1 MAKNFPEDEF
11 DQVAP
16 APGRRRSRRTAGSKF
31 LEFVTYF
38 SFSAVIAG
46 GGLFGYQT
54 FFGGGTQLD
63 FNAFNDNTAK
73 QNVDPI
79 RINETK
85 IIDAVGKDG
94 LAGEVAHKLMDKG
107 WNVVTAANAAAGVS
121 ADKTVIYINSD
132 QLNDAAK
139 ALVGDLGNYAI
150 EVSNQYI
157 DPITVVLGAD
167 YQ

>member
-1 MAKNFPEDEF
+1 MAENFPPDEF

-16 APGRRRSRRTAGSKF
+16 APGRRRARRSAGKKF

-38 SFSAVIAG
+38 SVSAILAG

-54 FFGGGTQLD
+54 FLGGGTKLD
-63 FNAFNDNTAK
+63 FSSLNTPAPK
-73 QNVDPI
+73 PSVDPL

-85 IIDAVGKDG
+85 VVDGVGQVG
-94 LAGEVAHKLMDKG
+94 LAGTVARKLIDKG
-107 WNVVTAANAAAGVS
+107 WNVVTAANSDTGVL
-121 ADKTVIYINSD
+121 ATNTVIYINSA

-139 ALVGDLGNYAI
+139 ALTGDLGNYAI

-167 YQ
+167 YK